1 MPRPAMSGAD
11 PWTGSNRL
19 GCVRSRSMFA
29 LGAMPIVPVELVT
42 ALEEQ
47 SGYRELFRAL
57 ERPSSAA
64 AVTVPVRGTAR

>member
-1 MPRPAMSGAD
+1 M
-11 PWTGSNRL
+11 
-19 GCVRSRSMFA
+19 RSRSMFA